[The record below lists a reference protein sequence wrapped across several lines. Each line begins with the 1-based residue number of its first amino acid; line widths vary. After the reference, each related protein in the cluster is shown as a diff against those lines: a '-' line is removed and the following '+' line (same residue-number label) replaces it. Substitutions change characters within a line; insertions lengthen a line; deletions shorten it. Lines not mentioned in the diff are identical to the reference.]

1 MFERWFGRESVRRLL
16 GSRVF
21 QLTLAYVMLMSLVT
35 VIVGFAFNWRVG
47 LIILA
52 FILLC
57 LLVALA
63 LLQRLASST
72 EAYVNDLAYQVRQGQ
87 EEALFEM
94 PIGMILLDE
103 NEVVRWINPYM
114 ARYFDQRLVVG
125 QDLTAVDERLASL
138 VNKHRR
144 DEHSV
149 VVTWQAR
156 QFEFLVQDRLH
167 AVYLMDVTE
176 YEQINDRYRQERLF
190 LGNVYLD
197 NYVEL
202 VQGMSDS
209 EVSNLRNYVTSELT
223 AWAKYHH
230 LLVKVIDD
238 DNYLLIGHEGD
249 LNRLEEDKFR
259 VLDKIRQ
266 NTSRQNSPVTLSI
279 GIAYGQ
285 SDLVKLAD
293 TAQKNLDLALGR
305 GGTRW
310 SSGPKTGKP
319 ASTGGRP
326 TRWKSGPGYG
336 RG

>member
-1 MFERWFGRESVRRLL
+1 M
-16 GSRVF
+16 
-21 QLTLAYVMLMSLVT
+21 
-35 VIVGFAFNWRVG
+35 
-47 LIILA
+47 
-52 FILLC
+52 
-57 LLVALA
+57 
-63 LLQRLASST
+63 
-72 EAYVNDLAYQVRQGQ
+72 
-87 EEALFEM
+87 
-94 PIGMILLDE
+94 
-103 NEVVRWINPYM
+103 
-114 ARYFDQRLVVG
+114 
-125 QDLTAVDERLASL
+125 
-138 VNKHRR
+138 
-144 DEHSV
+144 